1 MKMQKEFHLLLD
13 ILCYFVLPIFL
24 WEFGRGYLPDYFAMI
39 LSSLPGIFYSFFRYL
54 KAGKL
59 NFTRMFLLMNILAGL
74 MIDLLSGSAIRILWN
89 DVFYSLGLCLLY
101 VVSSLVNKPL
111 FLYFSLDI
119 LVEQGYDRS
128 LTKELLFE
136 KSPMEMIKIL
146 TFLNGIREA
155 VYSLVLMSLIRK
167 YGVELYSLSI
177 LIDQLFGVLMSI
189 FTVILFVY
197 LYSFLNKMISVKKMG
212 NPIRK
217 KWLRLSPAW
226 YYLHFERCYFFIYTH
241 HL

>member
-1 MKMQKEFHLLLD
+1 MKMQKDFHLILD
-13 ILCYFVLPIFL
+13 ILFYFVLPIFL
-24 WEFGRGYLPDYFAMI
+24 WECGREYLPDYFAMI
-39 LSSLPGIFYSFFRYL
+39 FSSLPGICYSFFRYL

-59 NFTRMFLLMNILAGL
+59 NFTRMFLLINILAGL
-74 MIDLLSGSAIRILWN
+74 MIDLFSGSAIRILWN
-89 DVFYSLGLCLLY
+89 DVFYSLGLCLIY

-119 LVEQGYDRS
+119 LVDQGYDRS

-136 KSPMEMIKIL
+136 KSPREMIKIL

-155 VYSLVLMSLIRK
+155 VYSLFLMSLIKK

-177 LIDQLFGVLMSI
+177 LIDQLFGVLMSVL
-189 FTVILFVY
+189 TVMLFIY
-197 LYSFLNKMISVKKMG
+197 LYSFLNKMVLVKKVD
-212 NPIRK
+212 NPVRK